1 MGQIMSLSSA
11 LRLSARGEMSSAAER
26 YWYRE
31 NNQLY
36 SNRSNCMRECTD
48 ELRTL
53 YETQSDVQEKQVCHA
68 GREVW

>member
-11 LRLSARGEMSSAAER
+11 LRLNARGEMSSAAER

-31 NNQLY
+31 NNQFN
-36 SNRSNCMRECTD
+36 SKTSNCMRECTD

-53 YETQSDVQEKQVCHA
+53 YETQSDVQEK
-68 GREVW
+68 